1 MRDVAENIIVVGGG
15 PVGLSFALAAARHTA
30 LNVHLI
36 ESAAPPLPPT
46 DLQFDHRIY
55 ALSPASKAFLESIGV
70 WQDMPRERIARVTAM
85 RVWGDDRVSEL
96 ELQQRS
102 ALAFIVESNR
112 LSAALWAQVR
122 GQTRDAQRI
131 TVHAPC
137 KPAALSFDQA
147 EEGATLT
154 LHDGTQLNA
163 ALVVGADGANSWVR
177 QQAGLRADTRSYES
191 FAVVANFECEKTHG
205 GVARQWFAADSVLA
219 WLPLPGKKI
228 SIVWSTGVV
237 QAERLMQ
244 LSPAA
249 LADAVRLAGDES
261 LGALKC
267 VSPVARFPLQR
278 ILASPWVAAH
288 LALMG
293 DAAHVIH
300 PLAGQGVNLGFSDA
314 RLLSELLGNKSRLS
328 SSGDLALLRKYERG
342 RKENVMA
349 MTVMTDQLKTLF
361 SQRSKSL
368 TRLRNAGL
376 AFTDR
381 QRWLKRRVMQYA
393 MRG

>member
-1 MRDVAENIIVVGGG
+1 MRDVPENVIVVGGG
-15 PVGLSFALAAARHTA
+15 PVGLSFALAASRHAA

-36 ESAAPPLPPT
+36 ESAAPSLAPT

-55 ALSPASKAFLESIGV
+55 ALSPASKAFLESIGA
-70 WQDMPRERIARVTAM
+70 WQDMPRERIAPVTAM
-85 RVWGDDRVSEL
+85 RVYGDDRVSEM

-102 ALAFIVESNR
+102 ALAYIVESNR
-112 LSAALWAQVR
+112 LSAALWGQVL

-137 KPAALSFDQA
+137 KPSGLSFDQA
-147 EEGATLT
+147 AGGATLT
-154 LHDGTQLNA
+154 LHDGAQLNA
-163 ALVVGADGANSWVR
+163 SLVVGADGANSWVR
-177 QQAGLRADTRSYES
+177 QQAGLRADNRSYES
-191 FAVVANFECEKTHG
+191 FAVVANFECEKAHG

-219 WLPLPGKKI
+219 WLPLPGKQI
-228 SIVWSTGVV
+228 SIVWSTGVA

-244 LSPAA
+244 LSPVA

-267 VSPVARFPLQR
+267 VSLVARFPLQR
-278 ILASPWVAAH
+278 ILAAPWVAAH

-314 RLLSELLGNKSRLS
+314 RLLSELLGNKSQLS

-342 RKENVMA
+342 RKENVLA

-361 SQRSKSL
+361 SQRSKGL

-376 AFTDR
+376 TFTDR
-381 QRWLKRRVMQYA
+381 QRWLKRRLIQYA
-393 MRG
+393 LSG